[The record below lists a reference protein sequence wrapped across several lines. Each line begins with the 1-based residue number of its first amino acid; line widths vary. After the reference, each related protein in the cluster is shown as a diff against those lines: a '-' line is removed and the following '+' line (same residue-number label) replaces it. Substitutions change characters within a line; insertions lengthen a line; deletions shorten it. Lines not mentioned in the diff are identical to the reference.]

1 MKTKQSGFL
10 NTPAGYA
17 ACLMLAALASFLWV
31 EYRLQ
36 VADALPLFLPLLI
49 CIGLHVFMHRVH
61 GGHGDGN

>member
-1 MKTKQSGFL
+1 MKTKQSSFL

-17 ACLMLAALASFLWV
+17 VCLMLAALAIFLWV

-49 CIGLHVFMHRVH
+49 CIGLHFFMHRAH
-61 GGHGDGN
+61 GGHGDGK